1 MKITRRQLRNIIRAE
16 LVNEGMWDS
25 IKSGAATLFDPTAGQ
40 GLIDASEAELV
51 KMGGADATALYK
63 AMKGM
68 GTNESKIKGVLQK
81 RAADLHVLYEEYQ
94 NLIRGH
100 AQYLSG
106 EGEHGRSGIKGA
118 AAIAS
123 NLYVPGGDF
132 VTGKMHT
139 WAENEDL
146 ITWLENDGLDEEAAM
161 VATAVANA
169 GIQRSK
175 PLG

>member
-1 MKITRRQLRNIIRAE
+1 MKITRRQLRNIIRSE
-16 LVNEGMWDS
+16 LVNEGLWDS
-25 IKSGAATLFDPTAGQ
+25 IKSGAQKLLDPTASQ
-40 GLIDASEAELV
+40 GLVDASEAELV
-51 KMGGADATALYK
+51 KMGGPDATAIYK

-68 GTNESKIKGVLQK
+68 GTDEPKIRKVLEK
-81 RAADLHVLYEEYQ
+81 RAADLHVLYEEFQ

-106 EGEHGRSGIKGA
+106 ETRSGIKSA
-118 AAIAS
+118 AAMAADYALPGAS
-123 NLYVPGGDF
+123 T
-132 VTGKMHT
+132 VTGMAHT
-139 WAENEDL
+139 WVENEDL
-146 ITWLENDGLDEEAAM
+146 VTWLEGDGMDEEAAM